1 MLKKYINA
9 SNCIT
14 FVRII
19 GSVVL
24 IFLTAFSPE
33 FYIIYSVC
41 GLSDAVDG
49 SVARKCNTTSEFGAR
64 LDSVADIVFYAVMLI
79 KILPKLIKILPA
91 YIWYILGAAL
101 FTRLVSYIV
110 TAFKFKTFASQHT
123 YLNKLTGLCLFMA
136 PYVVVFSFGKYVC
149 LGITIIGLLASVE
162 ELLIHLTQKEYLS
175 EQKSIFKIGKC
186 CK

>member
-41 GLSDAVDG
+41 GVSDAVDG

-79 KILPKLIKILPA
+79 KKYKASPETA
-91 YIWYILGAAL
+91 AQDTGAP
-101 FTRLVSYIV
+101 
-110 TAFKFKTFASQHT
+110 
-123 YLNKLTGLCLFMA
+123 LNKVLEAMSSTVTL
-136 PYVVVFSFGKYVC
+136 
-149 LGITIIGLLASVE
+149 
-162 ELLIHLTQKEYLS
+162 
-175 EQKSIFKIGKC
+175 
-186 CK
+186 